1 MDLLKSKQDSV
12 SCLLATEMWTACL
25 FLLCWGIYLK
35 QWVEACCPFP
45 GINAGSLF
53 KKELLNLL
61 SPVQT
66 RSCEC
71 RQKQGVGTPG
81 MTPASPRHVVAKW
94 NPPEF
99 SSNNYV
105 GVSLLG
111 EVYVEAYGEDNEG
124 ERITTFV
131 RSDCC

>member
-1 MDLLKSKQDSV
+1 MPLETCGSAEEQAGF
-12 SCLLATEMWTACL
+12 CLLPLGNRDVDCL
-25 FLLCWGIYLK
+25 FVSALLGHLP
-35 QWVEACCPFP
+35 QVMGEACCPFP

-61 SPVQT
+61 SPVQI

-81 MTPASPRHVVAKW
+81 MTPASPRHAVAMW

-111 EVYVEAYGEDNEG
+111 EV
-124 ERITTFV
+124 
-131 RSDCC
+131 